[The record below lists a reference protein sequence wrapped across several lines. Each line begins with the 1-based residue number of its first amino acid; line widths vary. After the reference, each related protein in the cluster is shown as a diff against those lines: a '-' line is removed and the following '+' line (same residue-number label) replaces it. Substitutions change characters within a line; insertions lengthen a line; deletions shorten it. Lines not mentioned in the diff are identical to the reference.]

1 MGRRWPVIYSV
12 AYCSKNQSFL
22 LQYMAMETK
31 NDRKGAIKKL
41 KLLTF
46 GSKSNVDTFRAKLDE
61 GFKTVFL
68 PNGVERTEYKYANT
82 VCDVLA
88 PEIYSSNRIML
99 YIHGGSFVGG
109 SRTAYASFC
118 ASLAT
123 KCYCRVVVPEY
134 RLAPAFPFPAA
145 NEDIQSVF
153 KALFTEEQ
161 IACSLNAEQGTKPQ
175 LPEIIIAADSSAA
188 PIACSLIFNLRE
200 RYRSC
205 IKQVVL
211 FSPWLDVSECSKLIQ
226 TKKISDEVMSGD
238 VLRKS
243 SSIYTYESNTS
254 SPMVSPLLAGD
265 EALKNF
271 PPVYIQMGEKEI
283 LLDDA
288 KEFAGNLR
296 EAGNECVL
304 DVWPDMM
311 FMFQMADEFLHE
323 SHLALDRIGKIVTDG
338 TGGSSV
344 VQIENKP
351 RLEHSLRSEA

>member
-1 MGRRWPVIYSV
+1 
-12 AYCSKNQSFL
+12 
-22 LQYMAMETK
+22 MEKK
-31 NDRKGAIKKL
+31 NDRKGAIRKL
-41 KLLTF
+41 KLLTY

-68 PNGVERTEYKYANT
+68 PNGVERTEYKYGNIE
-82 VCDVLA
+82 CDVLA
-88 PEIYSSNRIML
+88 PEIYSSNRVML

-123 KCYCRVVVPEY
+123 KCFCRVVVPEF
-134 RLAPAFPFPAA
+134 RLAPAYPFPAA
-145 NEDIQSVF
+145 NEDIQNVF
-153 KALFTEEQ
+153 KSLFTEEQ
-161 IACSLNAEQGTKPQ
+161 IACSLNAERGEKPQ
-175 LPEIIIAADSSAA
+175 LPEMIIAADSSAA

-211 FSPWLDVSECSKLIQ
+211 FSPWLDVSNCSKLIT

-271 PPVYIQMGEKEI
+271 PPVFIQMGQKEI

-288 KEFAGNLR
+288 KEFCDNLRAAGND
-296 EAGNECVL
+296 CVL
-304 DVWPDMM
+304 DVWPNMM
-311 FMFQMADEFLHE
+311 FMFQMADEYLHE
-323 SHLALDRIGKIVTDG
+323 SHLALDRVGKVVTE
-338 TGGSSV
+338 GSGNKSAI
-344 VQIENKP
+344 QIENKP
-351 RLEHSLRSEA
+351 KLEQSLRSEA